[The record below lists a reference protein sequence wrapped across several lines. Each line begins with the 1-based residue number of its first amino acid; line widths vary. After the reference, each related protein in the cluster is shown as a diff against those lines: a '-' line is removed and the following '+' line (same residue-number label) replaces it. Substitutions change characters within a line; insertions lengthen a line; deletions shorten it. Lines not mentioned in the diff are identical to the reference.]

1 MKSIDIN
8 SLNSQELYRLL
19 TSTVTPRPIAFV
31 SSKDEQGINNLSPFS
46 FFNIFSVTPPILV
59 FSPVNRISNNSKKD
73 TLNNVIKSKECVI
86 ALANKKIVQ
95 QVSLSSVNYDSKID
109 EFEKAGF
116 TKIKASLI
124 NANLIKEAPVN
135 FECKVNQIIELG
147 KEGGAGNLVICE
159 ILKIHV
165 DEKIMDRENKI
176 DPIKLDIVSRLGQSW
191 YGETKSESIFEI
203 AKPISKIGIGFDGLP
218 EEILNSSIFTGNELA
233 MLASV
238 DTIPSQK
245 NKESITLNTEE
256 KHILAKKML
265 EQAKIIEAWQI
276 LI

>member
-8 SLNSQELYRLL
+8 SLNSQEIYRLL

-165 DEKIMDRENKI
+165 DEKIMDHENKI
-176 DPIKLDIVSRLGQSW
+176 DPLKLDIVSRLGHSW

>member
-159 ILKIHV
+159 ILKIHI
-165 DEKIMDRENKI
+165 DEKIMDHENKI
-176 DPIKLDIVSRLGQSW
+176 DPLKLDIVSRLGHSW
-191 YGETKSESIFEI
+191 YGETTSESIFEI

-218 EEILNSSIFTGNELA
+218 EEILNSSILTGNELA

>member
-1 MKSIDIN
+1 
-8 SLNSQELYRLL
+8 
-19 TSTVTPRPIAFV
+19 
-31 SSKDEQGINNLSPFS
+31 
-46 FFNIFSVTPPILV
+46 
-59 FSPVNRISNNSKKD
+59 
-73 TLNNVIKSKECVI
+73 
-86 ALANKKIVQ
+86 
-95 QVSLSSVNYDSKID
+95 
-109 EFEKAGF
+109 
-116 TKIKASLI
+116 
-124 NANLIKEAPVN
+124 
-135 FECKVNQIIELG
+135 
-147 KEGGAGNLVICE
+147 
-159 ILKIHV
+159 
-165 DEKIMDRENKI
+165 MDHENKI
-176 DPIKLDIVSRLGQSW
+176 DPLKLDIVSRLGHSW

-203 AKPISKIGIGFDGLP
+203 AKPIAKIGIGFDGLP

>member
-159 ILKIHV
+159 ILKIHI
-165 DEKIMDRENKI
+165 DEKIMDHENKI
-176 DPIKLDIVSRLGQSW
+176 DPLKLDIVSRLGHSW

-218 EEILNSSIFTGNELA
+218 KEILNSSIFTGNELA

>member
-159 ILKIHV
+159 ILKIHI
-165 DEKIMDRENKI
+165 DEKIMDHENKI
-176 DPIKLDIVSRLGQSW
+176 DPIKLDIVSRLGHSW

-218 EEILNSSIFTGNELA
+218 EEILNSSIFTANELA

>member
-31 SSKDEQGINNLSPFS
+31 SSKDKQGINNLSPFS

-86 ALANKKIVQ
+86 ALTNKKIVQ

-165 DEKIMDRENKI
+165 DEKNNG
-176 DPIKLDIVSRLGQSW
+176 SRKQ
-191 YGETKSESIFEI
+191 
-203 AKPISKIGIGFDGLP
+203 D
-218 EEILNSSIFTGNELA
+218 
-233 MLASV
+233 
-238 DTIPSQK
+238 
-245 NKESITLNTEE
+245 
-256 KHILAKKML
+256 
-265 EQAKIIEAWQI
+265 
-276 LI
+276 

>member
-8 SLNSQELYRLL
+8 SLNSQELYRVL

-159 ILKIHV
+159 ILKIHI
-165 DEKIMDRENKI
+165 DEKIMDHENKI
-176 DPIKLDIVSRLGQSW
+176 DPLKLDIVSRLGHSW

-203 AKPISKIGIGFDGLP
+203 AKPI
-218 EEILNSSIFTGNELA
+218 
-233 MLASV
+233 
-238 DTIPSQK
+238 
-245 NKESITLNTEE
+245 
-256 KHILAKKML
+256 
-265 EQAKIIEAWQI
+265 
-276 LI
+276 

>member
-8 SLNSQELYRLL
+8 SLNSQEIYRLL

-159 ILKIHV
+159 ILKIHI
-165 DEKIMDRENKI
+165 DEKIMDHENKI
-176 DPIKLDIVSRLGQSW
+176 DPLKLDIVSRLGHSW
-191 YGETKSESIFEI
+191 YGETTSESIFEI

-218 EEILNSSIFTGNELA
+218 EEILNRSIFTGNELA